1 MRGVIAVIDDNELTR
16 LLAGDALRE
25 LDYEPLLYP
34 SCGEALAALQWRTPA
49 ACIVDHCMPG
59 MTGAEFVQALRAS
72 PDARLRDLPIVALTT
87 QFEWEMREA
96 GADAFLRKP
105 LKVPA
110 LDAVLSRLIRP
121 AGRRDR

>member
-25 LDYEPLLYP
+25 LDYEPVLYS
-34 SCGEALAALQWRTPA
+34 SCAEALAELQWRTPA
-49 ACIVDHCMPG
+49 ACVVDHCMPG
-59 MTGAEFVQALRAS
+59 MTGAEFVRALRAS

-87 QFEWEMREA
+87 QFEWEMRES

-110 LDAVLSRLIRP
+110 LGAALSRVIRP
-121 AGRRDR
+121 AGRP